1 MALDQLLNLMTI
13 ETIQYQDANILHTEI
28 NKIVKTEITEKFGVN
43 VFFKPR
49 STTIHLLAFGTDADC
64 QIILAKNFIDELI
77 EKKSVVTHS
86 LKISDFI
93 TDKSSIKSM
102 AAAFNADKE
111 IKKQLKEQFG
121 ATLEVVDYEIQ
132 LSVPQS
138 NLKALVLEF
147 DDLMK

>member
-1 MALDQLLNLMTI
+1 
-13 ETIQYQDANILHTEI
+13 
-28 NKIVKTEITEKFGVN
+28 VKTEITEKFGVN

-49 STTIHLLAFGTDADC
+49 STTIHLLAFGTDADS

-77 EKKSVVTHS
+77 EKKSIVTHS

-93 TDKSSIKSM
+93 NDKSSIKSM

-121 ATLEVVDYEIQ
+121 ATLEVVDYEIR

-138 NLKALVLEF
+138 NLKALILEF